1 MKPNF
6 RWKESGGR
14 KTASPKSNSSTSE
27 QLRTVQTIAAERIT
41 EDTESDNFLIQ
52 LQYASRESSEQ
63 KKSQMCS
70 CSSKVVNSRTRN
82 ESYWWTHKWRVKWRH
97 DWRISLGLLLVLCVL
112 SRVTH
117 GALDTTS
124 INSGDTHDSEDNI
137 MFVARRLSSVTQ
149 ADYINDVD
157 HEPVVKDSV
166 KDNSDKLSNR
176 PTREPCGRSRGQ
188 QVKIQ
193 YSSSIVENE
202 YIVAFKGYYRQE
214 ARERFIE
221 AALNESNVVRW
232 EVLPRDNPASDYP
245 SDFDVVQ
252 IQELHRNGGLDALK
266 DHPAVKRVTAQ
277 RMVIRHLHFVNDTD
291 DDAAD
296 VWDEILFANI
306 SEVDERIIMYNI
318 SGTDSTVIAD
328 ESDEAEVDDT
338 GEIETDVDYDSYLSE
353 ISSNKIEVEQKK
365 KDRQCNGAECGQE
378 DEKGTWPASRP
389 LRRSSLTLGTAFW
402 QTTGRHSSRRLLR
415 TIPRQITST
424 LQADVL
430 WSMGI
435 TGAGVRVAVFDTG
448 LSKSHPHFKRIKERT
463 NWTNEK
469 TLDDGLGHGTFV
481 AGVIASSGKTCLG
494 FAPDAELHIYRV
506 FTNNQVSYTSWFL
519 DAFNYAILKK
529 VDVLNLSIGG
539 PDFMDHPFVD
549 KVWELTANRVIMV
562 SAIGNDG
569 PLYGT
574 LNNPADQMDVIG
586 VGGIN
591 FEDQIA
597 RFSSRGMTTWE
608 LPQGY
613 GRVKP
618 DIVTYGSLVQGSSM
632 EGKCRQLSGTSVAS
646 PVVAGAVTLLASGVL
661 HRGGIINPASM
672 KQALMASARRLPGVN
687 MFEQGHGKLDL
698 VKAYQ
703 VLSKYK
709 PQASLSPSYIDLTE
723 CQYMWPYC
731 TQPLYYGA
739 MPVIVNVTILNGMGV
754 SGRIVEKPIWHP
766 YTPQYG
772 HHLDIAFTYS
782 EVLWPWSGHLAVWIT
797 VAESGKEWEGF
808 ARGHISVTI
817 ESPPE
822 EGETQPRTSHVKL
835 PVKAKMIPTPPRHKR
850 VLWDQFH
857 NLRYPPGY
865 FPRDNL
871 RMTNDPLDWNA
882 DHIHT
887 NFKDMYQHLRNS
899 GYYIEVLGS
908 PFTCFDA
915 SKYGTLM
922 IVDPE
927 EEYFPEEVT
936 KLRRD
941 VEKGLSVIVFADWYN
956 VNVMK
961 KVKFYDEN
969 TKQLWMPVTG
979 GSNIPAL
986 NYLLA
991 SWGVALSD
999 GVYEGDFTL
1008 GDRDMYYATG
1018 TSLAQ
1023 FPREGT
1029 VVRKTLSDH
1038 AKEMLEAES
1047 ESVPDVPILGLLQTK
1062 GNTNEEVGDNSQH
1075 HCGRLVVYGDSNC
1088 LDNSHLQKDCFW
1100 MLDALLEFTTT
1111 GHLAGVFTSSAG
1123 LPVPP
1128 TTDLPTKMENS
1139 NLHKHSKV
1147 VEHTLGM
1154 EQMRPLPE
1162 CPTLLPVTPQPL
1174 NVSNKNLNIH
1184 VGLKL
1189 LSQPEIVAAV
1199 KVAPV
1204 DVQPLPLDTQG
1215 GSQGDAAAAGSSNA
1229 GGALGT
1235 LPYSTER
1242 IPAFAVLSVLMVVLL
1257 VCYWYRSR
1265 HRPKRRRNKLRK
1277 VVMAAINGRL
1287 PSV

>member
-6 RWKESGGR
+6 RWKKTNSSGKRAPFSNAEAVFHNERILPYDRKEIIKEDGVSGGDFPYHLHMQVIKNPEVEGR
-14 KTASPKSNSSTSE
+14 KPKC
-27 QLRTVQTIAAERIT
+27 
-41 EDTESDNFLIQ
+41 FC
-52 LQYASRESSEQ
+52 SSEVIKTRTRQ
-63 KKSQMCS
+63 A
-70 CSSKVVNSRTRN
+70 SSGYNLKNIFYWRPDWRGSFVFVLIVVCLLSRT
-82 ESYWWTHKWRVKWRH
+82 TQ
-97 DWRISLGLLLVLCVL
+97 
-112 SRVTH
+112 
-117 GALDTTS
+117 GAL
-124 INSGDTHDSEDNI
+124 NSDSDATYDDDNV
-137 MFVARRLSSVTQ
+137 MFSARRLSSLTTPDPVN
-149 ADYINDVD
+149 IL
-157 HEPVVKDSV
+157 HEEH
-166 KDNSDKLSNR
+166 SDLIGDGSKS
-176 PTREPCGRSRGQ
+176 TKTPCGKEKGVH
-188 QVKIQ
+188 VKIQ

-214 ARERFIE
+214 ARERFIK

-232 EVLPRDNPASDYP
+232 EVVPRNNPASDYP

-252 IQELHRNGGLDALK
+252 IQEHHKNVGLDALK

-277 RMVIRHLHFVNDTD
+277 RMVIRHLHFVNDTEDADLDQWKENVFANVSDTEGYPGMVFNVTDSDRTTLGDESSLNSEEELTDTQEIHD
-291 DDAAD
+291 DDMEYDQMYVETGAD
-296 VWDEILFANI
+296 KTDTKGIGDGEPC
-306 SEVDERIIMYNI
+306 
-318 SGTDSTVIAD
+318 SGDKCK
-328 ESDEAEVDDT
+328 E
-338 GEIETDVDYDSYLSE
+338 GET
-353 ISSNKIEVEQKK
+353 
-365 KDRQCNGAECGQE
+365 E
-378 DEKGTWPASRP
+378 DGTWPASRP

-415 TIPRQITST
+415 AIPRQITTT

-435 TGAGVRVAVFDTG
+435 TGTGVKVAVFDTG

-739 MPVIVNVTILNGMGV
+739 MPVVVNVTILNGMGV
-754 SGRIVEKPIWHP
+754 SGRIVEKPVWHP
-766 YTPQYG
+766 YTPQFG
-772 HHLDIAFTYS
+772 QHLEMAFTYS

-797 VAESGKEWEGF
+797 VAESGKDWEGY
-808 ARGHISVTI
+808 ARGHISITV

-822 EGETQPRTSHVKL
+822 EGETQPRISHVKL

-871 RMTNDPLDWNA
+871 RMNNDPLDWNA

-936 KLRRD
+936 KLRQD
-941 VEKGLSVIVFADWYN
+941 VEKGLSIIVFADWYN

-986 NYLLA
+986 NYLLGF
-991 SWGVALSD
+991 WGVALSD

-1023 FPREGT
+1023 FPRDGI
-1029 VVRKTLSDH
+1029 VVRKTLNDH
-1038 AKEMLEAES
+1038 AKEMLEAEN
-1047 ESVPDVPILGLLQTK
+1047 ESVQDVPILGLLQTESNSVAD
-1062 GNTNEEVGDNSQH
+1062 NTDKSQNL
-1075 HCGRLVVYGDSNC
+1075 GRLVVYGDSNC

-1100 MLDALLEFTTT
+1100 MLDALLEYTTT
-1111 GHLAGVFTSSAG
+1111 GHLAGVFSSSAG
-1123 LPVPP
+1123 APIPP

-1162 CPTLLPVTPQPL
+1162 CPVLMPVTPQPL

-1204 DVQPLPLDTQG
+1204 DVQPLPLDGHG
-1215 GSQGDAAAAGSSNA
+1215 GNQGDIVAGSSNT
-1229 GGALGT
+1229 GSSLST
-1235 LPYSTER
+1235 LAYPTER
-1242 IPAFAVLSVLMVVLL
+1242 TPAFAILSIVMVVLM

-1265 HRPKRRRNKLRK
+1265 HRPKRRRSKLRK
-1277 VVMAAINGRL
+1277 VFMAAINGRL